1 MKIIII
7 TLPEFFEGE
16 TALVNR
22 LFEQGKIERLHL
34 RKPKATEQQ
43 MAGWIEQI
51 ALPFRHLIVLHDHH
65 QLAYSYKLGGIH
77 LNSRNPDVPMWTEE
91 LQSQET
97 LQNAVLPQAGTA
109 SLWGNFTISR
119 SCHSLNE
126 VRRYKKECD
135 YLFLSP
141 IYDSISKEDYGAA
154 FSREELAEAK
164 GEGLLQDNVIAL
176 GGISPD
182 KLAEVELSGFAGAAM
197 LGAFW
202 QENIPRQ

>member
-16 TALVNR
+16 TTLVNR
-22 LFEQGKIERLHL
+22 LFEQGRIERLHL

-43 MAGWIEQI
+43 MAEWIEQI

-65 QLAYSYKLGGIH
+65 QLALKYNLGGIH
-77 LNSRNPDVPMWTEE
+77 LNSRNPYIPQWTEALRRKE
-91 LQSQET
+91 AMPTIASSQIET
-97 LQNAVLPQAGTA
+97 TSPW
-109 SLWGNFTISR
+109 SRFTISR
-119 SCHSLNE
+119 SCHSIE
-126 VRRYKKECD
+126 EIRRYKQECD

-141 IYDSISKEDYGAA
+141 IYDSISKEGYGAA
-154 FSREELAEAK
+154 FSRKELSGAK
-164 GEGLLQDNVIAL
+164 TEGLLQDNVIAL

-182 KLAEVELSGFAGAAM
+182 KLAEVELFGFAGAAM

-202 QENIPRQ
+202 R

>member
-16 TALVNR
+16 TTLVNL
-22 LFEQGKIERLHL
+22 LFEQGRIERLHL

-43 MAGWIEQI
+43 MAEWIEQI

-65 QLAYSYKLGGIH
+65 LLARKYNLGGIH
-77 LNSRNPDVPMWTEE
+77 LNSRNPEAPQWTDG
-91 LQSQET
+91 S
-97 LQNAVLPQAGTA
+97 
-109 SLWGNFTISR
+109 FTISR
-119 SCHSLNE
+119 SCHSIE
-126 VRRYKKECD
+126 EIRHYKQECD

-141 IYDSISKEDYGAA
+141 IYDSISKEGYGAA
-154 FSREELAEAK
+154 FSREELSGAK
-164 GEGLLQDNVIAL
+164 TEGLLQDNVIAL

-182 KLAEVELSGFAGAAM
+182 NLAEVEQLGFVGAAM

-202 QENIPRQ
+202 QSL